1 MSLSIHPRHL
11 LDASHGIRSSIATS
25 DLQQSLNSYRVGQIS
40 GWTSLLEFTTAVNRF
55 PCAVSAELGM
65 IATRWRSEL
74 TTRSGPTASLRLTP
88 PTLSGWPDRHVAPT

>member
-1 MSLSIHPRHL
+1 MSLSILPRHL

-65 IATRWRSEL
+65 IANAMALGVDNAQRADRIVEVD
-74 TTRSGPTASLRLTP
+74 TP
-88 PTLSGWPDRHVAPT
+88 DVEWMA